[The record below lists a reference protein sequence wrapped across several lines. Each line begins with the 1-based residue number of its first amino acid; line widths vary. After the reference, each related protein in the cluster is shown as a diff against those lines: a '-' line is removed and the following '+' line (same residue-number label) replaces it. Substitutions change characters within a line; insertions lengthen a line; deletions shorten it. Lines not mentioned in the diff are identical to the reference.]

1 MLLIS
6 IIATILAVGYWILM
20 RYYWHHWLR
29 LTNTI
34 LPIDFTPETTIEIIV
49 PARNE
54 ASNIENCI
62 ASLLLL
68 DYPKELFHITLIDD
82 FSTDNTL
89 EIMLRYASDNISII
103 EMKNIVPY
111 VAQSN
116 KKTAIATAI
125 NTTQAQLIVTTDA
138 DCNFSPKWLQYFA
151 YKYEVDNCKIIAAPV
166 LFTTNGSVFEDFQ
179 ALDYCG
185 MMGITGAG
193 IHSKH
198 MYMCNGA
205 NLAYDRKTYLEV
217 GGFEDMAT
225 IASGDDM
232 LLMQKIAQ
240 KHSNKIGFIKSKNAT
255 VFSNPMETYTSFL
268 NQRLRWASKSGHYKQ
283 WWIDAELILVWL
295 FCTLIIVLQIL
306 APFSFQYSIIFFV
319 LLSTK
324 IIADYPLL
332 KATSSYFGQ
341 KSLLKVFFIAQFYH
355 IIYIV
360 MIGWMK
366 LFGQKAVWKGR

>member
-6 IIATILAVGYWILM
+6 IVSTLFALGYWILM
-20 RYYWHHWLR
+20 RFYAYQWCKISE
-29 LTNTI
+29 TS
-34 LPIDFTPETTIEIIV
+34 LPFDFTPETTIEIII
-49 PARNE
+49 PSRNE
-54 ASNIENCI
+54 ASNIEKCL
-62 ASLLLL
+62 ASLQSL
-68 DYPKELFHITLIDD
+68 DYPETLFHITLIDD
-82 FSTDNTL
+82 FSTDNTF
-89 EIMLRYASDNISII
+89 EIIQRYASENISILQ
-103 EMKNIVPY
+103 MKDF
-111 VAQSN
+111 VANTALSN

-166 LFTTNGSVFEDFQ
+166 LFTTKGSVFEDFQ

-217 GGFEDMAT
+217 GGFENIDN

-255 VFSNPMETYTSFL
+255 VFSNPMGTYASFL

-295 FCTLIIVLQIL
+295 FCTMIIVLQIL
-306 APFSFQYSIIFFV
+306 APFSFQYCILFFV

-341 KSLLKVFFIAQFYH
+341 KSLLKIFFIAQFYH
-355 IIYIV
+355 IVYIV

-366 LFGQKAVWKGR
+366 LLGQKAIWKGR